1 MNLEILKAKSIEN
14 WRNRTQMHSNKI
26 SGPLC
31 LVSFLG
37 SRCMDS
43 VWVRIGYIFSTY
55 SSNLLRWEIFNA
67 TQNVLCFSLPHFH
80 MGSNCEFSFT
90 CMDTWTCRMNI
101 RAHTCLSSTLLAD
114 FDLWLWRLCS
124 CGIDWYSRSLIKNMT
139 S

>member
-80 MGSNCEFSFT
+80 MGSKQLWIFLHVYGH
-90 CMDTWTCRMNI
+90 MNMQDEYTRTQMPFI
-101 RAHTCLSSTLLAD
+101 D
-114 FDLWLWRLCS
+114 FISRLWLVALEVVFLWHRL
-124 CGIDWYSRSLIKNMT
+124 I
-139 S
+139 